1 MDRAVRTIPSTRV
14 IAIAALVLALA
25 SSPVS
30 SDQGVQV
37 AEPTGDGSFEGT
49 WIYVNRDLQMALWLR
64 QGGDG
69 APEAKLRYRSLAGP
83 ETFETDWTGQAEYY
97 LSGQP
102 ATFAFVLED
111 GDRDRARGTWN
122 WNIEFPSSA
131 RREDGAFTMYRGLDG
146 RRLVLLFD
154 RFERRVRR
162 GEDVK
167 TWTPERH
174 AVTFVK
180 ASKRLVLWEELP
192 F

>member
-1 MDRAVRTIPSTRV
+1 MVRVARMTSPARV
-14 IAIAALVLALA
+14 VAIALLVAGLAA
-25 SSPVS
+25 APVAA
-30 SDQGVQV
+30 DQGVQV
-37 AEPTGDGSFEGT
+37 AEPTGEGRFEGT

-64 QGGDG
+64 ESGNG
-69 APEAKLRYRSLAGP
+69 APEAKLRYRSLNGP
-83 ETFETDWTGQAEYY
+83 ETFETDWTGHAEYY

-102 ATFAFVLED
+102 ATFAFALQD

-122 WNIEFPSSA
+122 WNVEYPSSA
-131 RREDGAFTMYRGLDG
+131 RIEDGAFTMYRGLDG

-162 GEDVK
+162 GDDVK
-167 TWTPERH
+167 TWAPDHH